1 MRIWVLGFFRVLLFL
16 RFFTVIRS
24 VGLCR
29 RSKLR
34 NNANAYCYCSAI
46 PLFKGFP
53 TAGVHLGVTF
63 SLLVSTPMVNDVALV
78 ILFGLFGWKVAGLY
92 MATGL
97 TIALITSV
105 VIGRLNKERCLE
117 DWGIELTSD
126 KSASG
131 QISIEEETLTWQE
144 RIGFELYAVKDIVL
158 KVWPNVTIGIAV
170 GAGIHGYMP
179 ENFLAGIMAKEAWW
193 TLPMAVL

>member
-1 MRIWVLGFFRVLLFL
+1 M
-16 RFFTVIRS
+16 IRS

-29 RSKLR
+29 RSKLQ
-34 NNANAYCYCSAI
+34 NIAHAYCSCSAI
-46 PLFKGFP
+46 PLFMGFP

-63 SLLVSTPMVNDVALV
+63 SLLVSAPMVNDFALV

-193 TLPMAVL
+193 TLPMAVCM